1 MRTKAARGTRAGIS
15 TGAGTG
21 KGAGAGTEAEG
32 TEGGRLPLRP
42 TGVPSASVNARI
54 VDPHV
59 PVSKKRRNLT
69 DGFKRQ
75 VVAKVNK
82 LRSQGFGSVGAYLR
96 KIGVYYSMAK
106 IWERQVRNGLLG
118 TGRGRK
124 EQSRE
129 VLLKENKKLRRQLEQ
144 VERMLHQSELII
156 ELQKKISDVAASSL
170 SGSIVRSK

>member
-1 MRTKAARGTRAGIS
+1 M
-15 TGAGTG
+15 GAKGLQSSNG
-21 KGAGAGTEAEG
+21 KNF
-32 TEGGRLPLRP
+32 LSSSP
-42 TGVPSASVNARI
+42 TPSASVNARS

-69 DGFKRQ
+69 DGFKRR

-129 VLLKENKKLRRQLEQ
+129 ALLKENKKLRRQLEQ

-156 ELQKKISDVAASSL
+156 ELQKKISDVAANSL

>member
-1 MRTKAARGTRAGIS
+1 
-15 TGAGTG
+15 
-21 KGAGAGTEAEG
+21 
-32 TEGGRLPLRP
+32 
-42 TGVPSASVNARI
+42 
-54 VDPHV
+54 
-59 PVSKKRRNLT
+59 
-69 DGFKRQ
+69 
-75 VVAKVNK
+75 
-82 LRSQGFGSVGAYLR
+82 
-96 KIGVYYSMAK
+96 
-106 IWERQVRNGLLG
+106 LG